1 MKSFLDACRIPEP
14 LQLAVEAEGA
24 RETGV
29 RLLHQ
34 PFALIGRDERADVPL
49 DHRLVSRR
57 HVYLQVV
64 EGHVFWI
71 DLESRLGT
79 LGSGRPRKFG
89 WLDVDESMRIG
100 PYEIRR
106 LIGGRPIR
114 RDASHQPPP
123 ETVPLVAKTYGPSPW
138 PEVSLEF
145 LNGPSRAAVW
155 PMNRVLSLVGSA
167 VGCKFRLADPSVS
180 PFHCSLLRTSVGLWV
195 VDLLGSDGVAVN
207 NASVRYAL
215 LADGD
220 LLKIGRYRIRV
231 RSRFF
236 EDDQPPDHLG
246 ATASLPRPPQGHVL
260 SLRGPSAAPAI
271 PATADSGEPPDSG
284 RPSWSSGNGLS
295 PLSFGPQIARA
306 ELLPTA
312 GSALYPAGADRSEVE
327 ASVLVPLVNQFGLM
341 QQQMLDQFQNAMG
354 MLVEMFGSLQREQM
368 DVIRQELDQLREVTR
383 EFQEV
388 KLELAA
394 YTREREQ
401 ARAEAA
407 AAAPAVV
414 PAPAPTLSAAPAET
428 VIPKPREA
436 KSPPPAAAS
445 SPASVTFPRLAAQP
459 NASPST
465 AAQAAPSRT
474 APASPLSA
482 PSTPDTGAGASGPPG
497 ASSAAAAAATTAAG
511 PRKRPAEGAENERDM
526 MVWLNQRIVTL
537 QNERESRWQKILKL
551 LPGAS

>member
-114 RDASHQPPP
+114 RDAAHQPPP

-167 VGCKFRLADPSVS
+167 GGCKFRLADPSVS

-207 NASVRYAL
+207 NASLVAVRLGQLKDAGTLTPAQVSYGKYANVRAALDVAREARTTLGGAGITLDHGIMRHMNNLETVMTYEGTEEMHL
-215 LADGD
+215 LS
-220 LLKIGRYRIRV
+220 IG
-231 RSRFF
+231 
-236 EDDQPPDHLG
+236 
-246 ATASLPRPPQGHVL
+246 
-260 SLRGPSAAPAI
+260 
-271 PATADSGEPPDSG
+271 
-284 RPSWSSGNGLS
+284 
-295 PLSFGPQIARA
+295 A
-306 ELLPTA
+306 ELT
-312 GSALYPAGADRSEVE
+312 G
-327 ASVLVPLVNQFGLM
+327 
-341 QQQMLDQFQNAMG
+341 
-354 MLVEMFGSLQREQM
+354 
-368 DVIRQELDQLREVTR
+368 IRAFR
-383 EFQEV
+383 
-388 KLELAA
+388 
-394 YTREREQ
+394 
-401 ARAEAA
+401 
-407 AAAPAVV
+407 
-414 PAPAPTLSAAPAET
+414 
-428 VIPKPREA
+428 
-436 KSPPPAAAS
+436 
-445 SPASVTFPRLAAQP
+445 
-459 NASPST
+459 
-465 AAQAAPSRT
+465 
-474 APASPLSA
+474 
-482 PSTPDTGAGASGPPG
+482 
-497 ASSAAAAAATTAAG
+497 
-511 PRKRPAEGAENERDM
+511 
-526 MVWLNQRIVTL
+526 
-537 QNERESRWQKILKL
+537 
-551 LPGAS
+551 

>member
-1 MKSFLDACRIPEP
+1 MKSFLDACRMPEP
-14 LQLAVEAEGA
+14 LQLAVEAEGT

-64 EGHVFWI
+64 EGHVFWV

-89 WLDVDESMRIG
+89 WLDVDETMRIG

-106 LIGGRPIR
+106 LVGGRPIR
-114 RDASHQPPP
+114 RDVAHQPPP

-145 LNGPSRAAVW
+145 LNGPSRSAVW
-155 PMNRVLSLVGSA
+155 PMNRVMSLVGSA
-167 VGCKFRLADPSVS
+167 SGCKFRLADPSVS
-180 PFHCSLLRTSVGLWV
+180 AFHCSLLRTSVGLWV

-236 EDDQPPDHLG
+236 DDDLPADHL
-246 ATASLPRPPQGHVL
+246 ALQRPSPGHVL
-260 SLRGPSAAPAI
+260 SLRGPSAVPAM
-271 PATADSGEPPDSG
+271 TDSGDFPDPS
-284 RPSWSSGNGLS
+284 RPSWSSGNTLS
-295 PLSFGPQIARA
+295 PLSFGPQVARA
-306 ELLPTA
+306 ELMPSA
-312 GSALYPAGADRSEVE
+312 GAALYPTGMERAEVE
-327 ASVLVPLVNQFGLM
+327 ASVLVPLVNQFGMM

-394 YTREREQ
+394 YSRERERAQ
-401 ARAEAA
+401 AEAA
-407 AAAPAVV
+407 AAVAAPAV
-414 PAPAPTLSAAPAET
+414 APTPSAPPVES

-436 KSPPPAAAS
+436 KTPPSFVAAAS
-445 SPASVTFPRLAAQP
+445 SPASPAVSPGPYPTPPPSR
-459 NASPST
+459 ASEA
-465 AAQAAPSRT
+465 AAQAVPPRPPS
-474 APASPLSA
+474 SPLTA
-482 PSTPDTGAGASGPPG
+482 ANAAGAGASSTPG
-497 ASSAAAAAATTAAG
+497 SSAAVAASSSTAG
-511 PRKRPAEGAENERDM
+511 PRKRPGEGAATGPENDRDVM
-526 MVWLNQRIVTL
+526 MWLNQRIVTL
-537 QNERESRWQKILKL
+537 QSERESRWQKILKL